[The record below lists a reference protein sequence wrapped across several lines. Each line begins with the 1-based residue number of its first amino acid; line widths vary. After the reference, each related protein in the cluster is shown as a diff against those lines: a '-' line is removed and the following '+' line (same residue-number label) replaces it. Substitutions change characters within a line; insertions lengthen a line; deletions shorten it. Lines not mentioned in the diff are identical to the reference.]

1 MSRSIRSLATPVV
14 LFLVLSIFA
23 VDSAKAQP
31 GIVGEVLKRMEN
43 HYKTLSTLK
52 ASVKMEQYTAQL
64 DEHDVREGSL
74 TYIPQKGRDA
84 AFRIDWTKPS
94 SESLSVV
101 NKQYVMYRASLGQ
114 AYTGSVNSVKQKGV
128 NGALSIINMSKADL
142 KANFEINYVGQENVS
157 GGTATWHL
165 QLIPKTAANYKNA
178 DIWVDADGM
187 PIQMKQT
194 ENNNDSTTILL
205 SGLNKNSK
213 IEAKDVQ
220 VSVPKGTKII
230 KS

>member
-1 MSRSIRSLATPVV
+1 MRRRFVITALAVLAT
-14 LFLVLSIFA
+14 FIA
-23 VDSAKAQP
+23 VGTVTAQP
-31 GIVGEVLKRMEN
+31 GVIGEVLKRMEN
-43 HYKTLSTLK
+43 HYTTLSTLR
-52 ASVKMEQYTAQL
+52 ANVKMDQYTAQL
-64 DEHDVREGSL
+64 DEHDVREGNL
-74 TYIPQKGRDA
+74 IYIPVKGRDA

-101 NKQYVMYRASLGQ
+101 NKQYVIYQANLGQ
-114 AYTGSVNSVKQKGV
+114 ATTGSVNGVKTRGV
-128 NGALSIINMSKADL
+128 NNILSIINMSKVEL
-142 KANFEINYVGQENVS
+142 KTNFEVNYVGQENVS
-157 GGTATWHL
+157 SGAATWHL
-165 QLIPKTAANYKNA
+165 QLVPKTAAGYKNA

-194 ENNNDSTTILL
+194 QNNNDSTTILL

-213 IEAKDVQ
+213 IDAKDVQ

>member
-1 MSRSIRSLATPVV
+1 MYVSIRRFLMPA
-14 LFLVLSIFA
+14 LVLLFILLA
-23 VDSAKAQP
+23 VDAANAQP
-31 GIVGEVLKRMEN
+31 GVIGEVLKRMEN
-43 HYKTLSTLK
+43 HYKTLTTLK
-52 ASVKMEQYTAQL
+52 ASVKMDQYTAQL
-64 DEHDVREGSL
+64 DEHDVREGNMIYL
-74 TYIPQKGRDA
+74 PQKGRDA
-84 AFRIDWTKPS
+84 AFRIDWTRPS

-101 NKQYVMYRASLGQ
+101 NKQYVMYRPNLGQ

-128 NGALSIINMSKADL
+128 NGALSMINMSKAEL
-142 KANFEINYVGQENVS
+142 KANFDINYAGQENVA

-165 QLIPKTAANYKNA
+165 QLIPKTVASYKNA

-213 IEAKDVQ
+213 INANEV
-220 VSVPKGTKII
+220 VVNVPKGTKII

>member
-1 MSRSIRSLATPVV
+1 MKRSIRTA
-14 LFLVLSIFA
+14 LFTLVFA
-23 VDSAKAQP
+23 VFAFGTAAAQGVIP
-31 GIVGEVLKRMEN
+31 EVLRRMEN

-52 ASVKMEQYTAQL
+52 ASVKMDQYTAQL
-64 DEHDVREGSL
+64 DEHEVREGSMVYL
-74 TYIPQKGRDA
+74 PVKGRDA
-84 AFRIDWTKPS
+84 AFRIDWNKPT

-101 NKQYVMYRASLGQ
+101 NKQYVMYRANLQQ
-114 AYTGSVNSVKQKGV
+114 AYTGSVNSAKQKGV

-142 KANFEINYVGQENVS
+142 KTNFDISYVGTENVS
-157 GGTATWHL
+157 GGAATWHL
-165 QLIPKTAANYKNA
+165 QLIPKTSAGYKNA

-194 ENNNDSTTILL
+194 ENNNDATTILL

-213 IEAKDVQ
+213 IDAKDVQ